1 MVRVLAEAQ
10 SGIYLI
16 NADWRGAQSFW
27 ETRESWSFFRRLK
40 EALRV
45 DTAFL
50 KSSHWLT
57 SPRDLQN
64 RKYILYQAALDVK
77 AFRREINRGELSLE
91 VISQRKM
98 TVYGRYAR
106 AMNEAETWTGESHR
120 IKFKHNYNVVTG
132 YRFPCAGRVQ
142 NEEHEKM

>member
-1 MVRVLAEAQ
+1 MVEHSRVGQKHTEEPPP
-10 SGIYLI
+10 YVKH
-16 NADWRGAQSFW
+16 DWRGAQSFW
-27 ETRESWSFFRRLK
+27 KTRESWSFFRRLK

-106 AMNEAETWTGESHR
+106 AMNEAETWTG
-120 IKFKHNYNVVTG
+120 